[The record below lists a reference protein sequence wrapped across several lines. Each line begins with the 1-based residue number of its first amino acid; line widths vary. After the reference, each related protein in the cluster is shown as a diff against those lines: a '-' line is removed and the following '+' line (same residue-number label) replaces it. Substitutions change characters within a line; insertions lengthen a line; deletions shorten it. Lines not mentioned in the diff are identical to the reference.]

1 MRRELVYHL
10 VGMNEKNIMK
20 LSKNLWLSEV
30 TKSNTAIRRGIDNNP
45 TNLHIANLIYLAEKV
60 FQPIREHF
68 GCPIF
73 VSSGYRS
80 KDLNE
85 AIGGSQK
92 SFHSH
97 GMALDLDMDGKSTIT
112 NTDIFNFIKDNLPY
126 TELIWEFGTEDKP
139 DWVHVAIAKG
149 REQEKNAKIAY
160 REDGKT
166 KYKKFIS

>member
-1 MRRELVYHL
+1 
-10 VGMNEKNIMK
+10 MK

-30 TKSNTAIRRGIDNNP
+30 IKSNTATRRGIDNSP
-45 TNLHIANLIYLAEKV
+45 TDLHIANLKYLAEKI

-80 KDLNE
+80 KALNE
-85 AIGGSQK
+85 AIGGSQR

-97 GMALDLDMDGKSTIT
+97 GMALDLDMDNKASKIS
-112 NTDIFNFIKDNLPY
+112 NTDIFNFIKDNLEY
-126 TELIWEFGTEDKP
+126 TELIWEFGDEDKP

-149 REQEKNAKIAY
+149 RENEKNAKVAY
-160 REDGKT
+160 RDNGKAKYMKWEDWAWV
-166 KYKKFIS
+166 

>member
-1 MRRELVYHL
+1 
-10 VGMNEKNIMK
+10 MK

-30 TKSNTAIRRGIDNNP
+30 IKSNTATRKGIDNSP
-45 TNLHIANLIYLAEKV
+45 TDLHIANLKYLAEKI

-80 KDLNE
+80 KALNE
-85 AIGGSQK
+85 AIGGSQR

-97 GMALDLDMDGKSTIT
+97 GMALDLDMDNKASKIS
-112 NTDIFNFIKDNLPY
+112 NTDIFNFIKDNLEY
-126 TELIWEFGTEDKP
+126 TELIWEFGDEDKP

-149 REQEKNAKIAY
+149 RENEKNAKVAY
-160 REDGKT
+160 REDGKA
-166 KYKKFIS
+166 KYMKFEDWAWS